1 MITTYKEHNQNYNH
15 CQDAFFSAIKP
26 DKKKT
31 QAICVAT
38 LGKLSPLLLKV
49 ENVGIEQEIGSNPRK
64 AIRVICPI
72 IPIFFLYKADGRTS
86 KKWRVQ

>member
-38 LGKLSPLLLKV
+38 LGKLSPLCAQSG
-49 ENVGIEQEIGSNPRK
+49 E
-64 AIRVICPI
+64 CW
-72 IPIFFLYKADGRTS
+72 Y
-86 KKWRVQ
+86 